1 MRMLADAKGTRKALV
16 FSSNIGIFLAFVFL
30 IVCGALLSPVFLT
43 IENLQTIAV
52 QTSISAVVAVGMTFV
67 IISGGI
73 DLSVGSV
80 LAFSSMVAAM
90 MIKAQIPWGFA
101 VLTGLGVGV
110 VLGLLNGLLI
120 GYLNL
125 DAFVATLGTQGI
137 LRGLTLIIC
146 SGRPVYG
153 MPNSLRRLGTN
164 YLGPIPSLFAMALIV
179 AICGSLLL
187 KHTRLGQYVYAVGG
201 NERASRLSG
210 VNVRATKAKVF
221 TISGLLSA
229 VAGIMLVARL
239 GAAEPIA
246 GTGYELD
253 AIAAAVLGGASLSGG
268 EGRVWGTIIGAFLI
282 SALRNVLNLR
292 GVQSYFQHVAIGAV
306 IILAITIDALRAK

>member
-1 MRMLADAKGTRKALV
+1 MKMLEGTKGNKKALF
-16 FSSNIGIFLAFVFL
+16 FSSNIGILLAFASL
-30 IVCGALLSPVFLT
+30 TICGALLSPVFLT
-43 IENLQTIAV
+43 VENLQTIAV

-67 IISGGI
+67 IISGRI
-73 DLSVGSV
+73 DLSVGSI

-90 MIKAQIPWGFA
+90 MIKAHIPWGFA
-101 VLTGLGVGV
+101 VFAGLGVGV
-110 VLGLLNGLLI
+110 ILGLLNGLII

-146 SGRPVYG
+146 GGRPVYG
-153 MPNSLRRLGTN
+153 MPSALRRLGTS
-164 YLGPIPSLFAMALIV
+164 YLGPIPSLFALALIV
-179 AICGSLLL
+179 AVCGSLLL
-187 KHTRLGQYVYAVGG
+187 KHTRLGQYAYAVGG

-210 VNVRATKAKVF
+210 VNVRATKVKLF
-221 TISGLLSA
+221 IISGVLSA

-246 GTGYELD
+246 GIGYELD

-268 EGRVWGTIIGAFLI
+268 EGRVWGTIIGALLI